1 VCVYGGVSSMCV
13 SVQLQRSEEGTGSP
27 GTGVI
32 YAVVSIHEDAGNWAL
47 NLSSPTVWEL
57 LVLIW

>member
-1 VCVYGGVSSMCV
+1 MCV